1 MNNEIYDEIKRRWD
15 GISKPIDGLGDFEDI
30 VCKIGAVQETIT
42 PDITR
47 KALIV
52 MCADNGIVAEGVSQ
66 CGSEVTLQVA
76 KALGR
81 GSSTANTMALEAG
94 IKVIPVDIGID
105 SDESLPGVLDHKI
118 RRGSDN
124 FLLKRALTEDEV
136 QAAIDAG
143 KALVDELAQKGYNL
157 IVTGEMGIGNT
168 TTATALLCL
177 MTGIG
182 PAIVTGR
189 GAGLDDV
196 GLFNKIEVIEKAVK
210 LYVRD
215 DTEDKAVLALDY
227 LSAIGGLDIAGICGV
242 YLGCMQHEIPVVI
255 DGFISGVAALYAD
268 AISPGCRDYM
278 LPSHS
283 GRETGLIRALDELS
297 LKPLIDGNM
306 ALGEGTGAIMA
317 CKLFDSAINLYLN
330 GARFE
335 YNGIKEYERFK

>member
-124 FLLKRALTEDEV
+124 FLFKRALTEDEV

-189 GAGLDDV
+189 GAGLDDEAAGGV
-196 GLFNKIEVIEKAVK
+196 SLAAAEHRDHGSDAGQADPGLSPGIGAGGAQRAGGQAGEPGDSPGH
-210 LYVRD
+210 LHG
-215 DTEDKAVLALDY
+215 
-227 LSAIGGLDIAGICGV
+227 GGLHGAHFPSAAAGRV
-242 YLGCMQHEIPVVI
+242 PVF
-255 DGFISGVAALYAD
+255 GAL
-268 AISPGCRDYM
+268 
-278 LPSHS
+278 
-283 GRETGLIRALDELS
+283 
-297 LKPLIDGNM
+297 
-306 ALGEGTGAIMA
+306 
-317 CKLFDSAINLYLN
+317 
-330 GARFE
+330 
-335 YNGIKEYERFK
+335 